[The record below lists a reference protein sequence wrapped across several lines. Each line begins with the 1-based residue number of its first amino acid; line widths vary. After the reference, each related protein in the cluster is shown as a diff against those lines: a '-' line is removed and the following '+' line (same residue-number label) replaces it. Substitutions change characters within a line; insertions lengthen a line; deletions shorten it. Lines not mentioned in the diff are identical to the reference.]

1 MKKNS
6 FLLLIIFLGSVA
18 VGQQKTF
25 LDVPYVEVN
34 GTADTLVTPNEI
46 YIKILIAEVD
56 AKNRIPLEQQ
66 ERKMVAGLK
75 ELGIS
80 TEKNLSTSDMQSN
93 FKFYVLK
100 QKEVMK
106 SKEYILKVGD
116 AVLATKVFMKL
127 EELGI
132 SNTSVERV
140 GHSEMEKLRNV
151 CRTNAILNARQKAIA
166 LAEPVGAKVGLPLHI
181 MDYGIDNQV
190 ASSPMIRIRGAA
202 MLKDEVAAEPLP
214 EIDFEK
220 IRISTTVNAK
230 FMLK

>member
-1 MKKNS
+1 MKKIS
-6 FLLLIIFLGSVA
+6 LVLLTVLIGSVA
-18 VGQQKTF
+18 LAQQRTF
-25 LDVPYVEVN
+25 LDVPYVEV
-34 GTADTLVTPNEI
+34 GGSADTLVTPNEI
-46 YIKILIAEVD
+46 FIKILIAEVD
-56 AKNRIPLEQQ
+56 VKNKIPLEQQ

-75 ELGIS
+75 ELGIN

-106 SKEYILKVGD
+106 SKEYMLKVGD
-116 AVLATKVFMKL
+116 AVLATRVFMKL

-140 GHSEMEKLRNV
+140 GHSELEQLMNT
-151 CRTNAILNARQKAIA
+151 CRSRAIINARQKAIA
-166 LAEPVGAKVGLPLHI
+166 LAEPVGAKVGIPVHI
-181 MDYGIDNQV
+181 MDYSNDNLI

-202 MLKDEVAAEPLP
+202 ALKDEVTAEPLP
-214 EIDFEK
+214 QIDFEK
-220 IRISTTVNAK
+220 IRISVTVNAK